1 MFAVACRRA
10 TGEGMAD
17 SAASEDHS
25 DRILRDYMRVGRG
38 LSDGEGEHLLRE
50 LSLLIGRI
58 YTIPFAIVEPTFLNA
73 LLRPSALPLVI
84 APTHDC

>member
-1 MFAVACRRA
+1 MVFAVACRRA

-25 DRILRDYMRVGRG
+25 GRILTDYIPLG
-38 LSDGEGEHLLRE
+38 LSVGEGEHLLLE

-58 YTIPFAIVEPTFLNA
+58 CTIPFAIVEPTFLNA